1 MPIKP
6 IVITDQEHIFTTSLL
21 VAEKFNK
28 NHRDVLRTIR
38 KLDIFTCFNEFNI
51 EPVDSFAKRNFAL
64 SKYQVSGGKNSIR
77 EEDMYTLTKE
87 GFLMVAMS
95 FTGKEAA
102 LWKIAFIN
110 AFNKM
115 EAKLNEL
122 LVTEHHSMLA
132 DLYARHPQ
140 WHLTRTYLQD
150 GLSTAQIAAKQGKH
164 RRNVQRMVA
173 RMKASGLYCI
183 SQQAA

>member
-1 MPIKP
+1 MSNKP
-6 IVITDQEHIFTTSLL
+6 IVITDQEHVYTTSLL

-28 NHRDVLRTIR
+28 LHKNVLR
-38 KLDIFTCFNEFNI
+38 DIENVIQKCPDKDFSRLNF
-51 EPVDSFAKRNFAL
+51 EPRN
-64 SKYQVSGGKNSIR
+64 YQYQSGKNQDR
-77 EEDMYTLTKE
+77 EAPMYNISKD
-87 GFLMVAMS
+87 GFTMLAMG
-95 FTGKEAA
+95 FTGEKAF

>member
-1 MPIKP
+1 MSNKP

-28 NHRDVLRTIR
+28 KHKDVLKALRN
-38 KLDIFTCFNEFNI
+38 LDCSERFFR
-51 EPVDSFAKRNFAL
+51 RNFAPRL
-64 SKYQVSGGKNSIR
+64 HTTSGPNNSSREYQ
-77 EEDMYTLTKE
+77 MYQITRD
-87 GFLMVAMS
+87 GFAFLAMG
-95 FTGKEAA
+95 FTGHEAA
-102 LWKIAFIN
+102 QWKEQFIN